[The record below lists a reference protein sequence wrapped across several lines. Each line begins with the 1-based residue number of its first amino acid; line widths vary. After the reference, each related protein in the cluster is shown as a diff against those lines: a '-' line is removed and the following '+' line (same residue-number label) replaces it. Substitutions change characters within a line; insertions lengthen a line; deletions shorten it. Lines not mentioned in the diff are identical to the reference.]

1 MQKTIFYF
9 SFLLHLSIFYSQEIE
24 KKTLTMSPFTGLKIY
39 SNIEVNLISSDVNK
53 AIIYGDNSDFV
64 VLSSRNKILKIR
76 VSGGNIL
83 TTGKT
88 KVDLYYS
95 LPLEIIGSY
104 QGSMIRSSF
113 PIKQTSLSLE
123 SKSNALIDLEIYCD
137 RLDTKVTH
145 SGKVFLNGKVTNHEF
160 FYAFSGVCEA
170 EKLITEQTKVKSYG
184 GAYAYIFVNS
194 LLDAKLYGGTLRVQG
209 KPKKSI
215 TQEMLGA
222 KVFLE

>member
-1 MQKTIFYF
+1 MKKTIFYF

-194 LLDAKLYGGTLRVQG
+194 FLDAKLYGGTLRVQG
-209 KPKKSI
+209 EPKKSI
-215 TQEMLGA
+215 AQEMLGA